1 MDKTTE
7 LSAHQEWQEQ
17 LAVVAAEQ
25 EPGWETRYGPGSFGC
40 HELLDRV
47 LLLGDLVEG
56 QVLEHPACVLRRVA
70 SSCHPSGGSVA
81 GVVPADRGRAS
92 SNCGSQQRWHCPDNW
107 IGLICI
113 LIINS
118 THPKS
123 HPPRA
128 PKHRPIQAVAQ
139 FQILRNT

>member
-56 QVLEHPACVLRRVA
+56 QVLEHPACVLQA
-70 SSCHPSGGSVA
+70 
-81 GVVPADRGRAS
+81 
-92 SNCGSQQRWHCPDNW
+92 QWHH
-107 IGLICI
+107 LA
-113 LIINS
+113 
-118 THPKS
+118 T
-123 HPPRA
+123 
-128 PKHRPIQAVAQ
+128 QAVAA
-139 FQILRNT
+139 LRELYQRIGAEHLATVDPDSAGTVLTIGLG